1 MIKEFIVDMVYAVT
15 IASFA
20 GVLMYTV
27 NYGYMRSEVAI
38 ALGMAISYFA
48 GLINGMANRNSPKQ

>member
-1 MIKEFIVDMVYAVT
+1 MVYAVT
-15 IASFA
+15 IVAFA

-27 NYGYMRSEVAI
+27 NYGYVRSEVAI

-48 GLINGMANRNSPKQ
+48 GLINGMANRNHPKQ